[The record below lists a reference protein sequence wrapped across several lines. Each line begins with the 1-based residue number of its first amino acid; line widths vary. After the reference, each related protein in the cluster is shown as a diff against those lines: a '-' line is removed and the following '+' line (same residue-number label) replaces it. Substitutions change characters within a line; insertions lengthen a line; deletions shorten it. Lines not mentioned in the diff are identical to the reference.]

1 MRQHRTTVSGCG
13 LQDAVAVSL
22 VVVQQP
28 SNLAVTPRFIIMMIL
43 QRISLLLLLA
53 AVCIRA
59 FHLHR
64 SIIRSN
70 TQLYSEAPQFKNFD
84 DMLSRIEVP
93 VLVDFYAQ
101 WCGPCVMM
109 QPVLETLASRLGE
122 EARVAKVDTD
132 KSPRLGSRYQIEAL
146 PTLVLFHKGD
156 YHFEFFPHYL
166 FFVHNLHRS

>member
-1 MRQHRTTVSGCG
+1 
-13 LQDAVAVSL
+13 
-22 VVVQQP
+22 
-28 SNLAVTPRFIIMMIL
+28 MI

-53 AVCIRA
+53 AVCIQA

-64 SIIRSN
+64 SIIRTT

-109 QPVLETLASRLGE
+109 QPVLETLASRLGD

-156 YHFEFFPHYL
+156 IILSISY
-166 FFVHNLHRS
+166 VCHRIIYSLGREVERYVGYRSAEELEREVRAVGFSIMFQCY